1 LIKISESR
9 ASMARQ
15 QGERMAEAADLIVT
29 HARVLTMDP
38 ARPRAEAV
46 ALAGGRILAVGSA
59 AEVGALAG
67 PETRRLD
74 ARGAS
79 VLPGFIESHLHLFM
93 GGAELAHLQLLGVE
107 GETALG
113 RALRV
118 YAAEHPHL
126 PLIIGQGCDYA
137 ILGRPLTRQDLDAIL
152 PDRPVLLIAADHHTG
167 WANTAALKAA
177 GILEGRALGPGNE
190 IVMGPDGYASGELR
204 EFEAKAPVLA
214 LSGAQR
220 ISAGIATGEEPGPA
234 PGPADLAADCLEMA
248 RGLRHCA
255 RHGLTSLVNMDGNR
269 YTLRVLATLRD
280 QGRLTARVRV
290 PFHYRNHRRL
300 EDLQIAAEM
309 QQEFDDDWLASGFV
323 KLFMDGVID
332 SGTAVRL
339 DDYPDAPGWRGEP
352 LFEAEEFAAIATEA
366 DRRELQVAVHA
377 IGDGAVRRVI
387 DGYEAARRANG
398 PRDARH
404 RIEHIELID
413 RADIPRMAELGI
425 IASIQPCHVPGAMD
439 FPLQPTLDKIG
450 QKRWNDAYLCRS
462 LVEAGV
468 RLAFASDWPV
478 ADVNPLR
485 GIQAALER
493 PVFEGGG
500 DERLDLHAV
509 LAAYTTGGAW
519 AERTEDRKGMLR
531 PGYLAD
537 LVVLDGDIEATPAGR
552 IGAMRVAQTICGG
565 RVVWDAQTAR
575 EDA

>member
-1 LIKISESR
+1 
-9 ASMARQ
+9 
-15 QGERMAEAADLIVT
+15 MAESADLIIT
-29 HARVLTMDP
+29 NARVLTMDP

-46 ALAGGRILAVGSA
+46 AVAGDRILAVGTE
-59 AEVGALAG
+59 AEVAPLAG
-67 PETRRLD
+67 PEARRID
-74 ARGAS
+74 AAGAS

-93 GGAELAHLQLLGVE
+93 GGAELAHLQLLGVQ
-107 GETALG
+107 GEEALG

-118 YAAEHPHL
+118 YAAEHPEL

-137 ILGRPLTRQDLDAIL
+137 ILGRTLTRQDLDAMI

-177 GILEGRALGPGNE
+177 GILEGRVLGPGNE
-190 IVMGPDGYASGELR
+190 IVMGPDGYANGELR
-204 EFEAKAPVLA
+204 EFQAKAPVMA

-220 ISAGIATGEEPGPA
+220 ITAGIATGEEPVPP
-234 PGPADLAADCLEMA
+234 PGPQDLVADCLEME

-269 YTLRVLATLRD
+269 YTLQVLAALRE

-290 PFHYRNHRRL
+290 PFHYRNHRKVA
-300 EDLQIAAEM
+300 DLQIAAEM
-309 QQEFDDDWLASGFV
+309 RDEYDDDWLASGFV
-323 KLFMDGVID
+323 KMFMDGVVD

-339 DDYPDAPGWRGEP
+339 DDYPDTPGWRGEP
-352 LFEAEEFAAIATEA
+352 LFEAEDFAAIVTEA
-366 DRRELQVAVHA
+366 DRRGLQVAVHA

-404 RIEHIELID
+404 RIEHIEMID
-413 RADIPRMAELGI
+413 RADIPRMAELSI
-425 IASIQPCHVPGAMD
+425 VASIQPCHVPGALD
-439 FPLQPTLDKIG
+439 FPLQPTLDKVG
-450 QKRWNDAYLCRS
+450 RHRWNDAYLCRS
-462 LVEAGV
+462 LAEGGV
-468 RLAFASDWPV
+468 KLAFASDWPV

-493 PVFEGGG
+493 PVFEGAG

-519 AERTEDRKGMLR
+519 AEHTEDRKGMLR
-531 PGYLAD
+531 AGYLAD
-537 LVVLDGDIEATPAGR
+537 IVVLDGDIEAVPADR
-552 IGAMRVAQTICGG
+552 IGAMTVAQTMCGG
-565 RVVWDAQTAR
+565 RVVWDSAQMAQ